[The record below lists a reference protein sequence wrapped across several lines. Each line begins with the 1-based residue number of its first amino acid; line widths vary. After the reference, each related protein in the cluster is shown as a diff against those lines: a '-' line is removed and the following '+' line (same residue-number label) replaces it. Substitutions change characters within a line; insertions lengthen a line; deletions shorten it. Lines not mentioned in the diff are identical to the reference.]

1 MAARPFLA
9 LAVLALT
16 ACSAAEEG
24 GDDVAVKEPAAGA
37 SASAT
42 AHQATEVI
50 GRTEQVG
57 RGTGGER
64 ENCEAKE
71 RARGHWNSPSER
83 AMDRI

>member
-37 SASAT
+37 T
-42 AHQATEVI
+42 
-50 GRTEQVG
+50 R
-57 RGTGGER
+57 
-64 ENCEAKE
+64 
-71 RARGHWNSPSER
+71 
-83 AMDRI
+83 